1 MEAHQAH
8 LYWPQPAAVTKHQNS
23 PRKQPEVSGGF
34 RRGSVSEEAWRQLPF
49 SGLLRYLRLSRGLR
63 QVDLGMRCHMDASM
77 ISRLE
82 RGSHAPDATDVDRL
96 ADGLQLSTGEHDALR
111 LAYERDV
118 LRRKALS
125 SDTLISSTDTLR
137 LAQEQVAVARRL
149 RLAGRSEV
157 AAASAAQTAQWV
169 GMMARAAGSAP
180 AQKALL
186 ESLMD
191 LLSEQFRGNLE
202 HLLGSYGGSSA
213 APRQRW
219 PAAEPDA
226 DLARLMELWAV
237 SRQAMEIGEELEE
250 IPAWL
255 MEAAS
260 DVAELGLWAALE
272 PEAAGAGVVGSRV
285 SSLRLG
291 LRDVRLRRQGALA
304 DSLAALS
311 VGLQGESL
319 PGRADDFLALHR
331 ANALRT
337 LGRYRDAAAVYEQ
350 LALGGAGNSGRER
363 YWAADRAYLDGS
375 FQAALESLSE
385 VESGGHLRGDALLLA
400 GHVHRVN
407 ALFGSALAAYRRALE
422 LARQTGSP
430 SMEARALTGV
440 AQTLSWTHPK
450 KALKWTRRALISNR
464 VLGNQVEVVKAH
476 LALAVAA
483 TGARAW
489 EEAGSEI
496 EAARALAEA
505 VGYQEALVTADI
517 AEAFQALVA
526 GRTAAAGR
534 LYRQVEEATTRL
546 GGKAFWLD
554 VLDAWMGASAGRRAT
569 WLGGPQATSIR
580 WARVLQRRQARSLSP
595 LQEGSGTGN

>member
-1 MEAHQAH
+1 
-8 LYWPQPAAVTKHQNS
+8 
-23 PRKQPEVSGGF
+23 
-34 RRGSVSEEAWRQLPF
+34 
-49 SGLLRYLRLSRGLR
+49 
-63 QVDLGMRCHMDASM
+63 
-77 ISRLE
+77 
-82 RGSHAPDATDVDRL
+82 
-96 ADGLQLSTGEHDALR
+96 
-111 LAYERDV
+111 
-118 LRRKALS
+118 
-125 SDTLISSTDTLR
+125 
-137 LAQEQVAVARRL
+137 
-149 RLAGRSEV
+149 
-157 AAASAAQTAQWV
+157 
-169 GMMARAAGSAP
+169 
-180 AQKALL
+180 
-186 ESLMD
+186 
-191 LLSEQFRGNLE
+191 
-202 HLLGSYGGSSA
+202 
-213 APRQRW
+213 
-219 PAAEPDA
+219 
-226 DLARLMELWAV
+226 MELWAV

-350 LALGGAGNSGRER
+350 LALAGAGNSGRER

-450 KALKWTRRALISNR
+450 RALKWTRRALISNR

-476 LALAVAA
+476 LGLAVAA
-483 TGARAW
+483 TGAQAW
-489 EEAGSEI
+489 EEAGTEI

-505 VGYQEALVTADI
+505 VGYQGGLVTADI

-526 GRTAAAGR
+526 GRTSAAGR

-569 WLGGPQATSIR
+569 WLGGPQAASTR
-580 WARVLQRRQARSLSP
+580 WTRVLQRRQARSPSP
-595 LQEGSGTGN
+595 LRGGSGRGY